1 MSARALINVPRKAKR
16 GDVIEIKTLISHVME
31 TGFRHG
37 TNGQMIP
44 RDIITSFTCTYDGE
58 EIFSTQFYPAIAA
71 NPFLTFHAVA
81 TESGTIAFHWTG
93 DNGFEVTEEAK
104 IVVE

>member
-16 GDVIEIKTLISHVME
+16 GEVIEIKTLISHIME

-44 RDIITSFTCTYDGE
+44 RDIVTSLSCKYNGE
-58 EIFSTQFYPAIAA
+58 EIFATQLYPAIAA
-71 NPFLTFHAVA
+71 NPFVTFYTVA
-81 TESGTIAFHWTG
+81 TESGTLAFRWTG

-104 IVVE
+104 IVVG

>member
-37 TNGQMIP
+37 TTGELIP
-44 RDIITSFTCTYDGE
+44 RDIITSLSCKYNGE
-58 EIFSTQFYPAIAA
+58 EIFSTQLYPAIAA
-71 NPFLTFHAVA
+71 NPFVTFHMVA
-81 TESGTIAFHWTG
+81 SESGTLAFTWEG
-93 DNGFEVTEEAK
+93 DNGFSLTEEAK

>member
-1 MSARALINVPRKAKR
+1 MTARALINVPRKARR
-16 GDVIEIKTLISHVME
+16 GDVIEIKTLISHIME

-37 TNGQMIP
+37 TTGELIP
-44 RDIITSFTCTYDGE
+44 RDIITSFACKYNGE

-71 NPFLTFHAVA
+71 NPFVTFYTVA
-81 TESGTIAFHWTG
+81 TESGTFAFTWEG
-93 DNGFEVTEEAK
+93 DNGFAVTEEAK

>member
-37 TNGQMIP
+37 TTGELIP
-44 RDIITSFTCTYDGE
+44 RDIITSLSCKYNGE
-58 EIFSTQFYPAIAA
+58 EIFSTQLYSAIAA
-71 NPFLTFHAVA
+71 NPFVTFHTVA
-81 TESGTIAFHWTG
+81 TESGTLAFHWIG

-104 IVVE
+104 VEVA